1 MTPEQ
6 LLKYGLAAALALA
19 TAMIFVVSTDRTPV
33 RLFQS
38 ILMAGLALAVLFIVG
53 LVCYVVYLLLAGV
66 LKDG

>member
-6 LLKYGLAAALALA
+6 LLKYGLTAGLA
-19 TAMIFVVSTDRTPV
+19 TAMIFVVATDRTPA

-53 LVCYVVYLLLAGV
+53 LVCYVVYLWIVGV